1 LVIAEDKNLQ
11 KCLIIVEDIAIDP
24 ILDFNP
30 YGGAISKIITKSY
43 PKLTMESLV
52 IGEQGKQL

>member
-1 LVIAEDKNLQ
+1 LDIAEDKNSQ
-11 KCLIIVEDIAIDP
+11 KCLIIVDEIAIDP

-30 YGGAISKIITKSY
+30 YGRAISKIITKSY
-43 PKLTMESLV
+43 PKFTMESLV